1 MLAAETGCMTQQK
14 KILISQVALVLAA
27 CSFFFAFG
35 LGAFGLVGADEP
47 RYAQIGRE
55 MLARHDWIV
64 PTLDGKP
71 WLEKPV
77 LLYWREM
84 AAYRVFGV
92 HDWAARL
99 PSVIFATLMALAIF
113 FFVRRFRP
121 GSEIDAVLITI
132 SSAAVIG
139 FSRGAS
145 TDMELSAPFCVG
157 MFAWWVWHGTN
168 RRRWLA
174 AAYALLAIG
183 ALGKGPVSPGLA
195 ILIVAAYA
203 WLLRDFKILLRT
215 FWLPGVALF
224 CVIALP
230 WYIAVQVKVPIF
242 FNVFFLQHNLERF
255 STNLYQH
262 SQPFWYYIPVFLLSV
277 VPWVVFTVSAL
288 VRSVREGI
296 HFAKAGKNL
305 RVEQS
310 SPSAN
315 RDADHLSLFLT
326 IWVLVPIV
334 FFSISRSKL
343 PGYILPAI
351 PAATMLTAIDLHRR
365 NSVARVQVILHSLV
379 CAAVV
384 AGALFAPWRM
394 IRTPL
399 PNLTRAVIVVSA
411 ALVAVFVLLLVRSA
425 GLRRLQ
431 FATLGPMA
439 VALTFL
445 LRPAAPV
452 IDQSQSARTV
462 NAALNAALAKVGAAP
477 ETVAVLDVRRE
488 TEYGLDFYRNHPI
501 RRYERDPIPEGRHAL
516 VTKAGSTEAVQA
528 SVGDR
533 DVQMIGS
540 FPPQRLEFYLIGPAR

>member
-1 MLAAETGCMTQQK
+1 MTQQK

-47 RYAQIGRE
+47 RYAQIGSE
-55 MLARHDWIV
+55 MLARHNWIV

-84 AAYRVFGV
+84 VAYSIFGV

-99 PSVIFATLMALAIF
+99 PSVIFASLMALAIF
-113 FFVRRFRP
+113 FFVRRFRS
-121 GSEIDAVLITI
+121 GSEIDAALITV
-132 SSAAVIG
+132 SAAAVIG
-139 FSRGAS
+139 FARGAS
-145 TDMELSAPFCVG
+145 TDMELSAPFCIA
-157 MFAWWVWHGTN
+157 MLAWWAWHATN

-174 AAYALLAIG
+174 AAYALLAVG
-183 ALGKGPVSPGLA
+183 ALGKGPISPALA

-203 WLLRDFKILLRT
+203 WLLRDFRIVLRT
-215 FWLPGVALF
+215 LWLPGIALF
-224 CVIALP
+224 CAIAFP
-230 WYIAVQVKVPIF
+230 WYIAVQLKVPIF
-242 FNVFFLQHNLERF
+242 FNTFFLQHNLERF

-262 SQPFWYYIPVFLLSV
+262 SQPFWYYVPVFLLSV
-277 VPWVVFTVSAL
+277 VPWVVFTVPAL
-288 VRSVREGI
+288 VSSIGKGI
-296 HFAKAGKNL
+296 SFVNGRKNL
-305 RVEQS
+305 REEQ
-310 SPSAN
+310 PSASIS
-315 RDADHLSLFLT
+315 DANHLDSFLT
-326 IWVLVPIV
+326 MWILVPIV

-365 NSVARVQVILHSLV
+365 NSIARVQVMLHSLV

-431 FATLGPMA
+431 FATLGPTA
-439 VALTFL
+439 VALIFL

-452 IDQSQSARTV
+452 VDQSQSARTV

-477 ETVAVLDVRRE
+477 ETVAVSNVRRE
-488 TEYGLDFYRNHPI
+488 TEYGLDFYRHHPI
-501 RRYERDPIPEGRHAL
+501 PRYERDGIPQGRHAL
-516 VTKAGSTEAVQA
+516 VAKAGSTEAIQA
-528 SVGDR
+528 SVGNR
-533 DVQMIGS
+533 DIQMIGS

>member
-1 MLAAETGCMTQQK
+1 MTQQK

-55 MLARHDWIV
+55 MLARHNWIV

-84 AAYRVFGV
+84 VAYSVFGV

-113 FFVRRFRP
+113 FFVRRFRS
-121 GSEIDAVLITI
+121 GSEIDAALITV

-139 FSRGAS
+139 FARGAS
-145 TDMELSAPFCVG
+145 TDMELSAPFCVA
-157 MFAWWVWHGTN
+157 MITWWAWHATN
-168 RRRWLA
+168 QRRWLA
-174 AAYALLAIG
+174 AAYALLAVA
-183 ALGKGPVSPGLA
+183 ALGKGPVALGLA
-195 ILIVAAYA
+195 VLIVAAYA
-203 WLLRDFKILLRT
+203 WLLRDLKILLRT
-215 FWLPGVALF
+215 LWPPGIALF

-230 WYIAVQVKVPIF
+230 WYIAVQMKAPTF

-277 VPWVVFTVSAL
+277 LPWVVFTVPAL
-288 VRSVREGI
+288 LRGIGEGI
-296 HFAKAGKNL
+296 GFVIGRKNL
-305 RVEQS
+305 REEQS
-310 SPSAN
+310 SPAISS
-315 RDADHLSLFLT
+315 DSDYISLFLT

-351 PAATMLTAIDLHRR
+351 PAATMLTAIDLRRR
-365 NSVARVQVILHSLV
+365 NSIARVQVMLHSLV

-394 IRTPL
+394 IHTPL

-411 ALVAVFVLLLVRSA
+411 ALIAVFVLLLVRSA

-439 VALTFL
+439 VALIFL

-462 NAALNAALAKVGAAP
+462 NAALNAALAKVGAAA
-477 ETVAVLDVRRE
+477 ETVAVSNVRRE

-501 RRYERDPIPEGRHAL
+501 PRYERDGIPPGRHAL
-516 VTKAGSTEAVQA
+516 VAKAGSTEAIQV

>member
-1 MLAAETGCMTQQK
+1 MSQQR
-14 KILISQVALVLAA
+14 KILMSQVALVLAA

-35 LGAFGLVGADEP
+35 LGSFGLVGADEP
-47 RYAQIGRE
+47 RYAQIARE

-84 AAYRVFGV
+84 VAYSIFGV

-113 FFVRRFRP
+113 FFVRRFHS
-121 GSEIDAVLITI
+121 GSEIDAVLITV

-139 FSRGAS
+139 FARGAS
-145 TDMELSAPFCVG
+145 TDMELSAPFCVA
-157 MFAWWVWHGTN
+157 MLAWWTWHLTDH
-168 RRRWLA
+168 RRWLA

-183 ALGKGPVSPGLA
+183 ALAKGPVSPGLA
-195 ILIVAAYA
+195 LLIVAAYC

-215 FWLPGVALF
+215 LWLPGIALF

-230 WYIAVQVKVPIF
+230 WYIAVQLKVPIF
-242 FNVFFLQHNLERF
+242 FNTFFLQHNLERF

-277 VPWVVFTVSAL
+277 VPWVVFTLPAL
-288 VRSVREGI
+288 VRSVGEAIG
-296 HFAKAGKNL
+296 FVKARNNAGAA
-305 RVEQS
+305 ES
-310 SPSAN
+310 SPLAGS
-315 RDADHLSLFLT
+315 DADHLDLFLM
-326 IWVLVPIV
+326 IWILVPII

-351 PAATMLTAIDLHRR
+351 PAATILTAIDLHRR
-365 NSVARVQVILHSLV
+365 NLISRIHVILHSLV

-384 AGALFAPWRM
+384 AGALFAPWKM

-439 VALTFL
+439 VALIFL

-452 IDQSQSARTV
+452 IDQTQSARTV
-462 NAALNAALAKVGAAP
+462 NAALNAALARVGAAP
-477 ETVAVLDVRRE
+477 ETVAVLNVRRE

-501 RRYERDPIPEGRHAL
+501 PRYERDGIPQGRHAL
-516 VTKAGSTEAVQA
+516 VAKVGATESIRQK
-528 SVGDR
+528 VGDR
-533 DVQMIGS
+533 DAQIIGS

>member
-1 MLAAETGCMTQQK
+1 MIAKNKVLMA
-14 KILISQVALVLAA
+14 QVALVLAA

-47 RYAQIGRE
+47 RYAQIARE

-84 AAYRVFGV
+84 VSYGVFGV

-121 GSEIDAVLITI
+121 GSEINATLITV
-132 SSAAVIG
+132 SSAAIIG
-139 FSRGAS
+139 FARGAS

-157 MFAWWVWHGTN
+157 MLAWWTWRTTN
-168 RRRWLA
+168 RKRWLA
-174 AAYALLAIG
+174 VSYALIAVG
-183 ALGKGPVSPGLA
+183 ALGKGPVSPVLA
-195 ILIVAAYA
+195 LFVVAAYS

-215 FWLPGVALF
+215 LWLPGIALF
-224 CVIALP
+224 CAIALP
-230 WYIAVQVKVPIF
+230 WYVAVQMKAPIF
-242 FNVFFLQHNLERF
+242 FNTFFLQHNLERF

-277 VPWVVFTVSAL
+277 LPWVVFTVPAV
-288 VRSVREGI
+288 VRGVVEGI
-296 HFAKAGKNL
+296 SFVKGG
-305 RVEQS
+305 RTSSQDDS
-310 SPSAN
+310 SPATSGN
-315 RDADHLSLFLT
+315 GDHLRLFLT
-326 IWVLVPIV
+326 IWLLIPIV

-343 PGYILPAI
+343 PGYSLPAI
-351 PAATMLTAIDLHRR
+351 PAAAMLTAIDLHRR
-365 NSVARVQVILHSLV
+365 NSIARLQVMLHSLI
-379 CAAVV
+379 CAGIV
-384 AGALFAPWRM
+384 AGALFAPWKM

-399 PNLTRAVIVVSA
+399 PNLTKVVILVSA
-411 ALVAVFVLLLVRSA
+411 ALVAVFILLLVRSA

-431 FATLGPMA
+431 FATLGPIA
-439 VALTFL
+439 VALIFL

-452 IDQSQSARTV
+452 IDQTQSARTV
-462 NAALNAALAKVGAAP
+462 NLALNVALAKVSASP
-477 ETVAVLDVRRE
+477 ETVAVLNVRRE
-488 TEYGLDFYRNHPI
+488 TEYGLDFYRNHLIP
-501 RRYERDPIPEGRHAL
+501 RYERDAIPQGRHAL
-516 VTKAGSTEAVQA
+516 VAKSGSMEVFRDKVA
-528 SVGDR
+528 DR
-533 DVQMIGS
+533 DVQFIGS

>member
-1 MLAAETGCMTQQK
+1 MLAAEAGRMTQQN
-14 KILISQVALVLAA
+14 KILMAHVALVLAA
-27 CSFFFAFG
+27 CSFFLAFG

-64 PTLDGKP
+64 PMLDGKP

-84 AAYRVFGV
+84 VAYSIFGV

-99 PSVIFATLMALAIF
+99 PSVLFATLMALAIF
-113 FFVRRFRP
+113 FFIRRFRP
-121 GSEIDAVLITI
+121 GSEIDAVLITV
-132 SSAAVIG
+132 SSAAMIG
-139 FSRGAS
+139 FARGAS
-145 TDMELSAPFCVG
+145 TDIELAAPFCVA
-157 MFAWWVWHGTN
+157 MLAWWTWRTTN
-168 RRRWLA
+168 HKRWLA
-174 AAYALLAIG
+174 ASYALLAVG
-183 ALGKGPVSPGLA
+183 ALGKGPVAPGLA
-195 ILIVAAYA
+195 MLVVGAYS
-203 WLLRDFKILLRT
+203 WLLRDFKILRRT
-215 FWLPGVALF
+215 LWLPGIALF
-224 CVIALP
+224 CAIALP
-230 WYIAVQVKVPIF
+230 WYIAVQIKVPIF

-262 SQPFWYYIPVFLLSV
+262 SQPVWYYIPVFLLSV
-277 VPWVVFTVSAL
+277 LPWVVFTVPAL
-288 VRSVREGI
+288 VRSVGEGFSFVKGNKKSRPDNSSTI
-296 HFAKAGKNL
+296 VSGDAGL
-305 RVEQS
+305 
-310 SPSAN
+310 
-315 RDADHLSLFLT
+315 DLFLT
-326 IWVLVPIV
+326 IWILIPIA

-351 PAATMLTAIDLHRR
+351 PAAAMLTAIDLHRR
-365 NSVARVQVILHSLV
+365 NSIARLQVILHSLV

-399 PNLTRAVIVVSA
+399 PTLTRAVIVVSA

-439 VALTFL
+439 VALIFL

-452 IDQSQSARTV
+452 IDQTQSARTV
-462 NAALNAALAKVGAAP
+462 SAALNAALGKVGAAP

-501 RRYERDPIPEGRHAL
+501 SRYERDGIPRGRHAL
-516 VTKAGSTEAVQA
+516 VAKTATTEAIQQK
-528 SVGDR
+528 VGNR